1 MKISILGAAGSV
13 GAPAAFYL
21 AVSGLAREIVLIDPR
36 RNMAKQHAMDIGTAA
51 SALGVVVRDGDYGEM
66 AGSDLVINAA
76 GSPQGW
82 IADRME
88 MLPANIPLILDI
100 ARHINRCCPSAI
112 VITVT
117 NPVDPLN
124 YAMWRAGGFARHRVI
139 GYSLNDSFRFREL
152 AARIK
157 GVAVRQVQAFVIG
170 EHGDSQVPLFSS
182 VRVDGRPAV
191 FSEEEKEAIR
201 GEIPLI
207 LRRYE
212 ALQSGR
218 TAGWTCAVGLAE
230 ITRAVLHDTRE
241 TIPCSVVLEGEYGLQ
256 DLSMSVP
263 AVIGREGVRE
273 ILVWEP
279 AQDEREGLER
289 TVKKL
294 KEAVRV
300 VDESMARAGR

>member
-1 MKISILGAAGSV
+1 MKISIIGAAGSV

-21 AVSGLAREIVLIDPR
+21 AVSGLAREVVLIDPR
-36 RNMAKQHAMDIGTAA
+36 RNMAKQHAMDIGTAV
-51 SALGVVVRDGDYGEM
+51 SALDVSVKDGDYDEL

-76 GSPQGW
+76 GSPQGR

-88 MLPANIPLILDI
+88 MLPANIPLILEV
-100 ARHINRCCPSAI
+100 ARHISRRCPSAI
-112 VITVT
+112 VITLT

-124 YAMWRAGGFARHRVI
+124 YALWLAGGFDRHRVI
-139 GYSLNDSFRFREL
+139 GYSLNDSLRFREL
-152 AARIK
+152 AARAK
-157 GVAVRQVQAFVIG
+157 GVAVRQVQATVIG

-182 VRVDGRPAV
+182 VRIDGRPAA

-201 GEIPLI
+201 AEIPLI

-212 ALQSGR
+212 ALQAGR

-230 ITRAVLHDTRE
+230 ITRAVLRDTRE
-241 TIPCSVVLEGEYGLQ
+241 VFPCSVVLDGEYGQ
-256 DLSMSVP
+256 RNLSMSVP

-273 ILVWEP
+273 ILEWKL
-279 AQDEREGLER
+279 AADERAGLER
-289 TVKKL
+289 TARIL

-300 VDESMARAGR
+300 VDETLS